1 MSKDLLKIP
10 EKTDNLIN
18 DNIEDPNYWKSFGEL
33 HNDPEF
39 IKAKKEESEE
49 SIAELGLTSLSKVS
63 RRKFLALLS
72 ASAALAAAG
81 CTAPGEPPAGA
92 RRCQRQGAAR
102 RSSPA
107 AGSTCRCRSCR

>member
-1 MSKDLLKIP
+1 MINDLLKNNSLP
-10 EKTDNLIN
+10 ERTDNLVT

-39 IKAKKEESEE
+39 LKARETESEE

-81 CTAPGEPPAGA
+81 CNNYRDKGEIIPYTKKPEEVFPGIPNYYA
-92 RRCQRQGAAR
+92 
-102 RSSPA
+102 
-107 AGSTCRCRSCR
+107 ST